1 MSLENEEWNITT
13 YCDQIKIKKEHINAI
28 DPKVYTDNIL
38 VGDLFKQLK
47 TAPIEVFATK
57 YKRLEI
63 DWIMGK
69 LIILETLINDALLR

>member
-38 VGDLFKQLK
+38 VGDLFKQLCNQIRK
-47 TAPIEVFATK
+47 AE
-57 YKRLEI
+57 
-63 DWIMGK
+63 
-69 LIILETLINDALLR
+69 N